1 MNASNNDH
9 WVLCVG
15 LLDFTLVVSSS
26 FSSPLLLL
34 SSPLVHISSDEF
46 PQMHLLRRI
55 SSDASPQRNLL

>member
-1 MNASNNDH
+1 
-9 WVLCVG
+9 VG